1 MNTSWMHYLPIFTTF
16 ISLVFATI
24 VLKRASQRQN
34 VWHLWWWGIGIVLYA
49 VGTFTESWIT
59 LLGWNPIIFK
69 SWYISGAL
77 FGGAPLA
84 QGTIWFLLKPKAAYR
99 LTIIFLAFAS
109 VATVAILLSPINYD
123 LVNYHLPNGNVFVWQ
138 WVRLFS
144 PFINTYALIFLV
156 GGAMLS
162 AIRFGKVAKTTESK
176 IAFDRF
182 LGNLAITVGALLPG
196 FGGIASRMGQT
207 QWLYLGE
214 IVGIIFIW
222 IGFHLNVRRRDAA
235 AITEKKKILL

>member
-1 MNTSWMHYLPIFTTF
+1 M
-16 ISLVFATI
+16 
-24 VLKRASQRQN
+24 
-34 VWHLWWWGIGIVLYA
+34 
-49 VGTFTESWIT
+49 
-59 LLGWNPIIFK
+59 
-69 SWYISGAL
+69 
-77 FGGAPLA
+77 
-84 QGTIWFLLKPKAAYR
+84 
-99 LTIIFLAFAS
+99 
-109 VATVAILLSPINYD
+109 ATVAILLSPINYD

-162 AIRFGKVAKTTESK
+162 AVRFGKVAKTTESK

-196 FGGIASRMGQT
+196 LGGIASRMGQT

-222 IGFHLNVRRRDAA
+222 FGFHLNVRRRDAA
-235 AITEKKKILL
+235 YIKEQSIKNYNIEAAL